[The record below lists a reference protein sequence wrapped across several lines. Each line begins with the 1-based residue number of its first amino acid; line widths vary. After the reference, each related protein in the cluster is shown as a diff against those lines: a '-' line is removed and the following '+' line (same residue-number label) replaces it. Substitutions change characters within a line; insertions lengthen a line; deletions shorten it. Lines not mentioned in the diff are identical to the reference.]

1 MRRYVSTELRYGGKS
16 GAALRPPSLLLSS
29 PFAAAAVCAAGD
41 VSAMITSPSA
51 ESDLLIALA
60 SFSRSPAQPVELARS
75 PGPRGLAIR
84 WN

>member
-1 MRRYVSTELRYGGKS
+1 LHEKLALRRYVSTELRYGGKS

-60 SFSRSPAQPVELARS
+60 SLSRWPIATSQGQS
-75 PGPRGLAIR
+75 ISS
-84 WN
+84 